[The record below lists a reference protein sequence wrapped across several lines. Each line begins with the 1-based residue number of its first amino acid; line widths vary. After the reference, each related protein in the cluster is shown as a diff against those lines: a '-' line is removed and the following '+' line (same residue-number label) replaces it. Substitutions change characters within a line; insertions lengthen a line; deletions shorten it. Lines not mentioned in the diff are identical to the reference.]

1 MEQTLSA
8 ASSITVFLT
17 AFLSNL
23 HTLESFHLSPQEA
36 EEAYKRLACAILG
49 VWLEI
54 YSCKT
59 CGFVWTRR
67 LILCD
72 EF

>member
-23 HTLESFHLSPQEA
+23 HTLESFNLSPQEA
-36 EEAYKRLACAILG
+36 EEAYKRFACTILG
-49 VWLEI
+49 VWLGI